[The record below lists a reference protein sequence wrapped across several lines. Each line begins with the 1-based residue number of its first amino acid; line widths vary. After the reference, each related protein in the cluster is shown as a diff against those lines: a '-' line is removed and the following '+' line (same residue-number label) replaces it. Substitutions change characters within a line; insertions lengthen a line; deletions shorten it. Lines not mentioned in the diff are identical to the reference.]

1 MSNVRMMREN
11 PYITYAELTASLGI
25 NTSAIQK
32 LVKRMVEHGHITRN
46 ESGYW
51 RVIATSIV

>member
-1 MSNVRMMREN
+1 MA
-11 PYITYAELTASLGI
+11 YAELATSLGI

-32 LVKRMVEHGHITRN
+32 LVKRMVEHGYITRLKN
-46 ESGYW
+46 GCW